1 MTMKAAIRTQYG
13 PPEILQLKEVVRPL
27 PDTQQVLVK
36 IHAGSVNRTDCHNL
50 NATPFFMR
58 LVLGLFRPKKPIPG
72 TSFAGEVVEMG
83 TTISSYKPGD
93 RVFGFDD
100 EVASAHAEYLTITE
114 DKLASIPDNVGYA
127 EAAVSPEGAHYA
139 LNFINKVDLQRGDNV
154 LVYGASGAIGSAAVQ
169 LLKHLGVEVTAVCSG
184 RHVDVVKSLGADRV
198 VDYSKE
204 DFTKDT
210 QRYRFVMD
218 AVGKISFFKC
228 KKLLQPGGVF
238 ASSDLGFLAQNLYL
252 PMLAPLL
259 KRLFGNRY
267 TIFPMPVDIKASL
280 LLLQKL
286 MAVGDFKP
294 LIDREYPL
302 EEIIAAYQYVEQGRK
317 TGNVVITVGN

>member
-1 MTMKAAIRTQYG
+1 MKAAVYTQYG
-13 PPEILQLKEVVRPL
+13 PPEILQLKEVDRPV
-27 PDTQQVLVK
+27 PDAQQVLVK
-36 IHAGSVNRTDCHNL
+36 VHTTSVNRTDCHNL

-58 LVLGLFRPKKPIPG
+58 LMLGLFRPKKPIPG
-72 TSFAGEVVEMG
+72 TSFAGEIVEVG
-83 TTISSYKPGD
+83 ANISSFKPGD

-100 EVASAHAEYLTITE
+100 EVASAQAEYLTITE
-114 DKLASIPDNVGYA
+114 DKLATMPDNLGYA
-127 EAAVSPEGAHYA
+127 EAAASSEGAHYA
-139 LNFINKVDLQRGDNV
+139 LNFINKVDLQQDDKV
-154 LVYGASGAIGSAAVQ
+154 LVYGASGAIGSAGVQ
-169 LLKHLGVEVTAVCSG
+169 LLKHLGIEVTAVCSS
-184 RHVDVVKSLGADRV
+184 RHVDAVKSLGADRV
-198 VDYSKE
+198 VDYTKE

-218 AVGKISFFKC
+218 AVGKTSFFKC

-267 TIFPMPVDIKASL
+267 TIFPMPVDIKRSL
-280 LLLQKL
+280 LLLQEL
-286 MAVGDFKP
+286 MAEGKFKP

-302 EEIIAAYQYVEQGRK
+302 EEIVAAYQYVAQGRK
-317 TGNVVITVGN
+317 TGNVVITIKGV